1 MVDYNIGRTNYNV
14 NGALFFM
21 GSILV
26 CIVFYMLTK
35 DKRKVKAKYQLY
47 GKVYVYFCAYTV
59 GSILQYDVLTRSC
72 QLIAMMCL
80 PYIMAFADDITINCY
95 SITVSEG
102 ENRKIWGNQMLFI
115 LLLLLIV
122 FSYAF
127 YGAFSYVPLQKGLRL
142 L

>member
-1 MVDYNIGRTNYNV
+1 MEIMYI
-14 NGALFFM
+14 
-21 GSILV
+21 
-26 CIVFYMLTK
+26 TK

-102 ENRKIWGNQMLFI
+102 ENRRICDNQVLFI
-115 LLLLLIV
+115 LLLFLIA

-127 YGAFSYVPLQKGLRL
+127 YGMFSYVPLQRGLRL
-142 L
+142 F